1 MKACVLFGAM
11 ALLMIV
17 AKIGIPSSNKVRLL
31 LFAAFLGASWV
42 WIRRGADD
50 YYDDE
55 DDDRPDRDPV
65 DHGNE

>member
-1 MKACVLFGAM
+1 M

-31 LFAAFLGASWV
+31 LFVAFLAASLV

-50 YYDDE
+50 YYDE
-55 DDDRPDRDPV
+55 ADDRPDRDAV